1 MIIQRVVNSK
11 SKASS
16 LYRWAK
22 KVLIKIHPPPNYC

>member
-16 LYRWAK
+16 LYRWARK
-22 KVLIKIHPPPNYC
+22 CTN